1 MFPCFDREAFTAI
14 EKGGEMF
21 KRKFFLI
28 VLVVFLI
35 GPISVIQVSAGDVEK
50 ININTAS
57 AGELMQLKGVG
68 PKYSAAIIAYRE
80 KNGPYKMPEDI
91 MQVSGIGQKTF
102 EKNREIIIVEEP
114 RNK

>member
-1 MFPCFDREAFTAI
+1 
-14 EKGGEMF
+14 MF

-50 ININTAS
+50 ININTAT
-57 AGELMQLKGVG
+57 AEELKRLNGVG
-68 PKYSAAIIAYRE
+68 SKYADRIIAYRE
-80 KNGPYKMPEDI
+80 KFGPFKASEDI
-91 MQVSGIGQKTF
+91 MRVSGIGLKTY

-114 RNK
+114 TNN